1 MMSVKQFCGIA
12 LITMLTMSSA
22 VVMANGES
30 VLQHELLDKKE
41 IPIQVQAVD
50 NISSQKNHLHDKVL
64 FRVMKDLCI
73 DDTVSIPAHSVVA
86 AEITQI
92 KRAAL
97 WDKDGEVEVTF
108 SDLST
113 QEGEVL
119 PVMGKIHRGGSK
131 QNILVKYSL
140 GGILIKGKPAVIQAG
155 EVVELQ
161 LVDASKFRMQAADK
175 VLK

>member
-1 MMSVKQFCGIA
+1 MNLKRIWVIA
-12 LITMLTMSSA
+12 FIMILAMSSA

-30 VLQHELLDKKE
+30 VLQHEILVKKE
-41 IPIQVQAVD
+41 ISIQVQAVD
-50 NISSQKNHLHDKVL
+50 GISSQKNHLHDKVL
-64 FRVMKDLCI
+64 FRIMNDLCI
-73 DDTVSIPAHSVVA
+73 DDTVTIPAHTVVT

-97 WDKDGEVEVTF
+97 WDKDGVVEVTF

-113 QEGEVL
+113 QEGQVL
-119 PVMGKIHRGGSK
+119 PVMGKIHRGGNK

-140 GGILIKGKPAVIQAG
+140 GGIFIKGKPAVIQAG
-155 EVVELQ
+155 EEVEMQ
-161 LVDASKFRMQAADK
+161 LVDASKFRVQAADK